1 VSGLAALVT
10 ALGVAVP
17 GAERRLALAAA
28 GGTAAGGT
36 STATTTGGQFPT
48 VLLTALVWSSL
59 AALVVVLLLPDRTD
73 EQRGRIRVVALVGAA
88 VPLLLATFGLNYQ
101 IGQELVGGTIS
112 FEENR
117 SWLTS
122 LPVQSV
128 YHLGVDGISLPLLLL
143 STLLFVVA
151 VLASWRL
158 GSRVRLHLALLLLME
173 TGVNG
178 VLCSLD
184 YSLYLLFWGMQIL
197 SAFLLLALWGGPD
210 RVRAAWRYLGVA
222 SVGWALLLATA
233 VLLAVKVHATPPT
246 FDFDKDNTVG
256 LSHGVSTLGF
266 WLSFL
271 AFAATLPVVPV
282 HTWARDA
289 ITEAATPLGVLL
301 RGTVMSLAAYG
312 LMRITLTA
320 FPDAAH
326 RFGLVVVVLAVVTT
340 LWGTAAAFLQ
350 DDLRR
355 LLAYSAIAQMGLVL
369 LAIGSASAI
378 ALNGAVLM
386 LVADGLVGGMLLL
399 LAGAV
404 QERTRT
410 RSIARLGGLAWQM
423 PKLTGLWVMAGLAM
437 VGVPFLAS
445 FVAEFMIVTGSFPV
459 HRVATVV
466 VLASTLA
473 TTGYVL
479 WMLERVLFG
488 PSREAFARLR
498 DATTLE
504 LACLV
509 PMAIAVL
516 ILGVLPGRMLP
527 VINNGVQSV
536 VSRFTGS

>member
-1 VSGLAALVT
+1 VTGLGLLVPLADTGAGTPSG
-10 ALGVAVP
+10 
-17 GAERRLALAAA
+17 GAS
-28 GGTAAGGT
+28 TAA
-36 STATTTGGQFPT
+36 TTGQFPT
-48 VLLTALVWSSL
+48 VLLTALIWTTL
-59 AALVVVLLLPDRTD
+59 AALLVVLLLPDRTD
-73 EQRGRIRVVALVGAA
+73 EQRGRIRLVALAGAA

-101 IGQELVGGTIS
+101 IGQELIGGTIS

-117 SWLTS
+117 PWLTS
-122 LPVQSV
+122 LPVRSD

-151 VLASWRL
+151 MLASWRV

-184 YSLYLLFWGMQIL
+184 YALLLLFWGMEIL
-197 SAFLLLALWGGPD
+197 PAFLLLALWGGPD
-210 RVRAAWRYLGVA
+210 RVRAAWRYLGFS

-233 VLLAVKVHATPPT
+233 VLLAVKVHADPPT

-256 LSHGVSTLGF
+256 LARGVSSLGF
-266 WLSFL
+266 WFSFL
-271 AFAATLPVVPV
+271 AFAVTLPVVPL
-282 HTWARDA
+282 HIWARDA
-289 ITEAATPLGVLL
+289 LTEAATPLGVLL
-301 RGTVMSLAAYG
+301 RGTVMTIGAYG

-320 FPDAAH
+320 FPDASR
-326 RFGLVVVVLAVVTT
+326 RFGLVMVVLAVVTT
-340 LWGTAAAFLQ
+340 LWGTAAAFVQ

-386 LVADGLVGGMLLL
+386 LVADGLAGSLLL
-399 LAGAV
+399 LLVGTV
-404 QERTRT
+404 QDRTRT

-423 PKLTGLWVMAGLAM
+423 PKLTALWVTAGLALI
-437 VGVPFLAS
+437 GLPFLAS
-445 FVAEFMIVTGSFPV
+445 FVAELMIFTGSFPV
-459 HRVATVV
+459 HRAATVI
-466 VLASTLA
+466 VLASTLL
-473 TTGYVL
+473 TTAYVL
-479 WMLERVLFG
+479 RMLERVLFG
-488 PSREAFARLR
+488 PGREAFARLR

-504 LACLV
+504 LTYLV

-516 ILGVLPGRMLP
+516 ILGVLPGRVLP

-536 VSRFTGS
+536 VSRFTGG